1 VTKKKSKAITLFC
14 SFCHKPHTE
23 VAKLVAG
30 PGVYIC
36 GDCIGLAAEQA
47 KAPHSGKGF
56 AGWQDQ
62 SSEQLLKWLKPLT
75 WTLDAV
81 RDDLQTKIDVLRK
94 REVSWAEIGE
104 ALGVSRQAA
113 WERFS

>member
-1 VTKKKSKAITLFC
+1 MAKKAKPITLFC

-23 VAKLVAG
+23 VSKLVAG

-36 GDCIGLAAEQA
+36 DACIGLAVEQA
-47 KAPHSGKGF
+47 KVPYTGKGF

-62 SSEQLLKWLKPLT
+62 PSENLLKMLKPST

-94 REVSWAEIGE
+94 REISWAEIGE
-104 ALGVSRQAA
+104 ALGISRQAA